1 MPHTK
6 SEPTMA
12 AMEREF
18 ILHRLHDF
26 DGNRTRTAKSLQISI
41 RSLRI
46 KLHDYAE
53 AGSDVPTARIGIK
66 GSKMP
71 REFTGSHAY

>member
-6 SEPTMA
+6 SERTLA
-12 AMEREF
+12 AMERAF

-53 AGSDVPTARIGIK
+53 VGSDVPMARIGIK

-71 REFTGSHAY
+71 REFAGSEAY